1 MNPLLADIPP
11 SIIRDLNSRKR
22 PDSIDLGLGEPTLR
36 PGLAPFEAATQWVAE
51 HGCPYSP
58 NPGFNELR
66 AAIAR
71 HYAYPGMD
79 QAANVCVTVGSQEAL
94 FVALKALLDPSRDE
108 ALIVG
113 PSYPLYPKLCQM
125 EGVPVREVILDPYQ
139 GFRPDAK
146 RVISSLSPRTRVV
159 VLASPSNPTGRVWP
173 REELEVLA
181 QALSEREEPVYVI
194 SDEVYRELYFGDAPP
209 ASMAEVYPRTVV
221 VNSLSKSNALTGLR
235 LGWFMAPAEVMPAL
249 LKVHQFAVSCAST
262 FSQRVG
268 LAIFQQDLLGEHRS
282 HYAAQREFLVEQLDR
297 EGLGAVMPEGGF
309 YAMIRLTGAW
319 SGDSTQ
325 AAFALLE
332 RKNVVAIPGA
342 AFGAEGWLRISWVAP
357 RETLATGLSR
367 IHEFLQLAPK
377 PPKK

>member
-1 MNPLLADIPP
+1 MNPLLADIAP
-11 SIIRDLNSRKR
+11 SIIRELNGRKR

-36 PGLAPFEAATQWVAE
+36 PGLEPFEEATRWVAE

-58 NPGFNELR
+58 NPGFSELR
-66 AAIAR
+66 SAIAR
-71 HYAYPGMD
+71 HYAYPGLD

-94 FVALKALLDPSRDE
+94 FVALKALLDPATDE

-125 EGVPVREVILDPYQ
+125 EGVRAREVMLDPYQ
-139 GFRPDAK
+139 GFRPDA
-146 RVISSLSPRTRVV
+146 RQVIAALTPETRVV

-173 REELEVLA
+173 REELEILA
-181 QALSEREEPVYVI
+181 RALSEREAPVYVV
-194 SDEVYRELYFGDAPP
+194 SDEVYRELYFGDALP
-209 ASMAEVYPRTVV
+209 ASMAEVYPRTIV

-249 LKVHQFAVSCAST
+249 MKVHQFAVSCAST
-262 FSQRVG
+262 FSQRVA
-268 LAIFQQDLLGEHRS
+268 LAIFQHGLLGEHRA
-282 HYAAQREFLVEQLDR
+282 HYAEQREFLLDRLDR
-297 EGLGAVMPEGGF
+297 EGLGAVPPEGGF

-319 SGDSTQ
+319 SGDSTK

-332 RKNVVAIPGA
+332 RKNVVAVPGA

-367 IHEFLQLAPK
+367 IREFLALAPK
-377 PPKK
+377 S

>member
-1 MNPLLADIPP
+1 MNPVLKEIAP
-11 SIIRDLNSRKR
+11 SIIRELNSRKA

-36 PGLAPFEAATQWVAE
+36 PELAPFEAATRWVAE

-58 NPGFNELR
+58 NPGFGELR

-71 HYAYPGMD
+71 HYAYPGLD

-94 FVALKALLDPSRDE
+94 FVALKALLDPAEDE

-125 EGVPVREVILDPYQ
+125 EGIPCREVSLDPYQ
-139 GFRPDAK
+139 GFRPDAQ
-146 RVISSLSPRTRVV
+146 RVIASLGPKTRVIV
-159 VLASPSNPTGRVWP
+159 MASPSNPTGRVWP
-173 REELEVLA
+173 RAELEILA
-181 QALSEREEPVYVI
+181 EALSRREEPVYVI
-194 SDEVYRELYFGDAPP
+194 SDEVYRELYFGDAKPP
-209 ASMAEVYPRTVV
+209 SMAEVYPRTIV

-235 LGWFMAPAEVMPAL
+235 LGWLMGPSEVMAGV

-262 FSQRVG
+262 YSQRV
-268 LAIFQQDLLGEHRS
+268 AIEVFAHDLLGAQRE
-282 HYAAQREFLVEQLDR
+282 HYASQREFLLERLDR
-297 EGLGAVMPEGGF
+297 EGLGAVLPEGGF
-309 YAMIRLTGAW
+309 YAMIRLTGPW
-319 SGDSTQ
+319 SGDSTK

-367 IHEFLQLAPK
+367 IREFLALSPK
-377 PPKK
+377 A

>member
-1 MNPLLADIPP
+1 MNPLLAGIAP
-11 SIIRDLNSRKR
+11 SIIRELNSRKR

-36 PGLAPFEAATQWVAE
+36 PDMAPFEAATAWVAE

-58 NPGFNELR
+58 NPGFTELR
-66 AAIAR
+66 GAIAR
-71 HYAYPGMD
+71 HYAYPGLD

-94 FVALKALLDPSRDE
+94 FVALKALLDPAHDE

-125 EGVPVREVILDPYQ
+125 EGVAFREVVLDPYQ

-146 RVISSLSPRTRVV
+146 RVIASLGPKTRVV

-173 REELEVLA
+173 RAELEILA
-181 QALSEREEPVYVI
+181 AALSEREAPVYVL
-194 SDEVYRELYFGDAPP
+194 SDEVYRELSFGEEPVP
-209 ASMAEVYPRTVV
+209 SMAEVYPRTIV

-235 LGWFMAPAEVMPAL
+235 LGWCMAPAEVMPAL

-262 FSQRVG
+262 YSQRVA
-268 LAIFQQDLLGEHRS
+268 LEVFQQGLLGQHRA
-282 HYAAQREFLVEQLDR
+282 HYAAQREFLLEQLDR
-297 EGLGAVMPEGGF
+297 EGLGAVPPEGGF

-319 SGDSTQ
+319 SGDSTK

-357 RETLATGLSR
+357 RETLATGLAR
-367 IHEFLQLAPK
+367 IREFLALSPK
-377 PPKK
+377 A

>member
-1 MNPLLADIPP
+1 MNPVLKEIAP
-11 SIIRDLNSRKR
+11 SIIRELNSRKT

-36 PGLAPFEAATQWVAE
+36 PELAPFEAATRWVAE

-58 NPGFNELR
+58 NPGFGELR

-71 HYAYPGMD
+71 HYAYPGLD

-94 FVALKALLDPSRDE
+94 FVALKALLDPAEDE

-113 PSYPLYPKLCQM
+113 PSYPLYAKLCQM
-125 EGVPVREVILDPYQ
+125 EGIACREVMLDPYQ
-139 GFRPDAK
+139 GFRPDAQ
-146 RVISSLSPRTRVV
+146 RVIAGLGPKTRVIV
-159 VLASPSNPTGRVWP
+159 MASPSNPTGRVWP
-173 REELEVLA
+173 RAELEILA
-181 QALSEREEPVYVI
+181 EALSQREEPVYVI
-194 SDEVYRELYFGDAPP
+194 SDEVYRELYFGDAKPP
-209 ASMAEVYPRTVV
+209 SMAEVYPRTIV

-235 LGWFMAPAEVMPAL
+235 LGWLMGPSEVMAGV

-262 FSQRVG
+262 YSQRV
-268 LAIFQQDLLGEHRS
+268 AIEVFAQDLLGAQRE
-282 HYAAQREFLVEQLDR
+282 HYASQREFLLERLDR
-297 EGLGAVMPEGGF
+297 EGLGAVQPEGGF

-319 SGDSTQ
+319 SGDSTK

-357 RETLATGLSR
+357 SETLTTGLSR
-367 IHEFLQLAPK
+367 IREFLALSPK
-377 PPKK
+377 A